1 MEKGRGE
8 REVGRSRA
16 PAPLSQ
22 KNAPLTPPPRLNRAR
37 AAAAARVEVR
47 REGIVFLCV
56 AGRAEGRGG
65 REV

>member
-1 MEKGRGE
+1 
-8 REVGRSRA
+8 
-16 PAPLSQ
+16 
-22 KNAPLTPPPRLNRAR
+22 LTPPPRLNRAR